1 LPPLYAWL
9 AVASGLWFVLVERH
23 PSGQAIFLHKFVQ
36 YPSIYLG
43 VGLYVLSGM
52 LFSGTRL
59 AALAFDVVRPFRL
72 PPPLLCWLT
81 GVAAAVPTAYSG
93 ASGIFVIAAG
103 REIYD
108 KLRLSGASR
117 RLAWAATAMSGSLGV
132 VLRPCLLVV
141 LIAALNKQVTTDALF
156 GRGLQVFALTSAIYG
171 AVMLLRVRRPFL
183 VPGPPLAEAAPASLK
198 ALLRLLPYLGVGGL
212 ILAGLG
218 VGLGVWLNE
227 FTAPLLVP
235 LVLMGV
241 VAWESRQAS
250 REAPAARF
258 LPELRER
265 LRWASLA
272 SSGNVGALLL
282 LMSASIGLGGV
293 IERAEWMRLLPQ
305 VSGSPFATMA
315 LLVVVLVLVGMIMD
329 PMGAVVLVSVTIA
342 GKAQEA
348 GIDPVHFWMVVLV
361 AFELGYLTPPVAL
374 NQLLTRQVV
383 GAEEGPEAEAATG
396 FLTRYDHVLTPV
408 AILGIALLLVAFVP
422 LWLGSRAGG

>member
-1 LPPLYAWL
+1 
-9 AVASGLWFVLVERH
+9 
-23 PSGQAIFLHKFVQ
+23 
-36 YPSIYLG
+36 
-43 VGLYVLSGM
+43 
-52 LFSGTRL
+52 
-59 AALAFDVVRPFRL
+59 
-72 PPPLLCWLT
+72 
-81 GVAAAVPTAYSG
+81 
-93 ASGIFVIAAG
+93 
-103 REIYD
+103 
-108 KLRLSGASR
+108 
-117 RLAWAATAMSGSLGV
+117 MSGSLGV